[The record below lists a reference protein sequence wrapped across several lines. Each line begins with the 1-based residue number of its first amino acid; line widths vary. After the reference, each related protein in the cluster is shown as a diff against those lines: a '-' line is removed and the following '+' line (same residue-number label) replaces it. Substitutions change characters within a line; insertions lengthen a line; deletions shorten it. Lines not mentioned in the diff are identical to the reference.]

1 MLDDSGCYDV
11 IVTYHKPSDVLRFTF
26 SIGVLSELKI
36 VTSSFVKSAEQ

>member
-26 SIGVLSELKI
+26 STGVLSELKM
-36 VTSSFVKSAEQ
+36 VTPVFVKITDQ